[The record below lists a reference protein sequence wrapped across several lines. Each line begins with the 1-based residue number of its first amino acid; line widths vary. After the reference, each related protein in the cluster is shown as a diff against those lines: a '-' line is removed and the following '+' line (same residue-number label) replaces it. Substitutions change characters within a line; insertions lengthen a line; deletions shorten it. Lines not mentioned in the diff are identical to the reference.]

1 MKRPLNICLINTYD
15 IVGGAARA
23 AYRLHKGL
31 TSRNNNSV
39 MIVRKKKSQD
49 TNMLALDIISDEDK
63 AEEEIFSAIQK
74 QLINQN
80 RTDISDTLFSL
91 PYPGYDL
98 SNTNLI
104 RSADII
110 NLHWVNYFQSVESI
124 ASLLSLHKP
133 VVWTLH
139 DQWAFTGGCHYSAGC
154 GKYSHRCEQCPQLLD
169 NSSRLPELVL
179 KNKLNYFDNSMV
191 IVSPSN
197 WLAECA
203 RKSTLF
209 KSCRIEVIPN
219 GLDIDTFKPTAKV
232 RAKRELNINP
242 ETTTMLFGAI
252 SHTKKRKGFQQLCK
266 AFDFCRKN
274 EKFAELI
281 RTGKVR
287 IITFGTA
294 NSPMRQVG
302 IPAVSLGYIDSD
314 EKLALIYSAADFLV
328 LPSLEENLSNIMLE
342 CMSCGTPIIAFETG
356 GMPDAIKHGKT
367 GYLTTAFQSDEFG
380 KYILD
385 MTFKPQIRQ
394 KMSLAARDLV
404 EKDYSLEVQV
414 DRYLELFDDLCKNRN
429 KLRKNFPLTEHK
441 EFSASLSYVHP
452 LFFTVYRRFSAELL
466 RKKNK
471 ELNSVSSSSVV
482 QIVFRIYRFIKR
494 SVGRV
499 NQLIRGEL

>member
-1 MKRPLNICLINTYD
+1 MNRQLNICLINTND
-15 IVGGAARA
+15 ITGGAAKA

-31 TSRNNNSV
+31 RLRNNNSV
-39 MIVRKKKSQD
+39 MVVRNKKSTD
-49 TNMLALDIISDEDK
+49 PNVLALNILGDADK
-63 AEEEIFSAIQK
+63 AECEIFSAIQER
-74 QLINQN
+74 LINNN
-80 RTDISDTLFSL
+80 RTNISDTLFSL

-124 ASLLSLHKP
+124 TSLLSLHKP

-139 DQWAFTGGCHYSAGC
+139 DEWAFTGGCHYSAGC
-154 GKYSHRCEQCPQLLD
+154 EKYTQWCEQCPQLLD
-169 NSSRLPELVL
+169 NSNRLPELVL
-179 KNKLNYFDNSMV
+179 KNKLNYFADSIV
-191 IVSPSN
+191 VVSPSN

-209 KSCRIEVIPN
+209 KNCRIEVIPN
-219 GLDIDTFKPTAKV
+219 GLDTDTFKPTAKIQ
-232 RAKRELNINP
+232 AKRDLNINP
-242 ETTTMLFGAI
+242 ETTTLLFGAV
-252 SHTKKRKGFQQLCK
+252 SHTKKRKGFRQLCK

-274 EKFAELI
+274 KKFAEMI

-287 IITFGTA
+287 IITFGTT
-294 NSPMRQVG
+294 NSLIREIGVPV
-302 IPAVSLGYIDSD
+302 VSLGYIDSD

-367 GYLTTAFQSDEFG
+367 GYLTTAVQSDEFG

-385 MTFKPQIRQ
+385 MTFKPEIRQ
-394 KMSLAARDLV
+394 KMALVARDLV

-414 DRYLELFDDLCKNRN
+414 DRYLELFDDLCEGHN
-429 KLRKNFPLTEHK
+429 KLGKNPPLTEHK
-441 EFSASLSYVHP
+441 GFSASLSYIDP
-452 LFFTVYRRFSAELL
+452 LFFTVYRRFSAELIC
-466 RKKNK
+466 KKNK
-471 ELNSVSSSSVV
+471 KLNLVLSGSFFH
-482 QIVFRIYRFIKR
+482 IIFRIYRFIKR

-499 NQLIRGEL
+499 NRLIRGGS